1 MTFDGRRYS
10 LRRRLTIGAIAA
22 FAALITALS
31 LMLWRSS
38 ADAANR
44 SYDLILSGAAIA
56 VSERLGL
63 TPDGIEVD
71 LPPSAFELLA
81 LAADDRV
88 FYRIADEA
96 GGTLTGDPR
105 LPLAPRPRGEELAF
119 FDAEFSGDPVRVVTT
134 WRVLPGPA
142 GPVRVGVSLA
152 QTRLARRAMQQ
163 DLFLRGLV
171 PIGALAVAGL
181 VAARLGIDLAMRPLA
196 GLEREIRGRVP
207 TNLTPF
213 SAVPPREVESLIAGL
228 NDFMRRL
235 GTSRDNA
242 QVFIADVAHQMR
254 TALAA
259 LAAHLEPRADASD
272 ERLAQA
278 REQVGR
284 TVRLTNQLLSHAM
297 VLHRGEA
304 AQRERIDVGKVV
316 RLLLEET
323 VRSGA
328 AGEVSFA
335 LEAEEAACPVEGDAV
350 ALREALR
357 NLLDNALKHGPPDNE
372 IVIRLVPTELD
383 GAPAVALSVEDR
395 GPGIPD
401 EEKGRVT
408 ERFYAAGP
416 SGGSGVGLAIVA
428 AVVASHAGRLDLSDA
443 PDGGLV
449 ATLVLPAVDGEGL
462 PPEGPQT

>member
-1 MTFDGRRYS
+1 MTSDARPYS
-10 LRRRLTIGAIAA
+10 LRRRLTIAA
-22 FAALITALS
+22 TVTFAALIAALS
-31 LMLWRSS
+31 VMLWRTS

-71 LPPSAFELLA
+71 LPPAAFELLA
-81 LAADDRV
+81 LASDDRV
-88 FYRIADEA
+88 FYRIADSS
-96 GGTLTGDPR
+96 GDTLTGDPG
-105 LPLAPRPRGEELAF
+105 LPLAPRRGGEELAF
-119 FDAEFSGDPVRVVTT
+119 SDADFAGDPVRVVTT

-142 GPVRVGVSLA
+142 GPVRVGVALA
-152 QTRLARRAMQQ
+152 QTRLARQAMQE
-163 DLFLRGLV
+163 DLFLRGLL
-171 PIGALAVAGL
+171 PLAALAVAGL

-213 SAVPPREVESLIAGL
+213 GAVPPREVESLIDGL

-259 LAAHLEPRADASD
+259 LAAHLEPRSD
-272 ERLAQA
+272 VSGEHLAEA

-304 AQRERIDVGKVV
+304 AQRERVDLGRVV
-316 RLLLEET
+316 RDLLEET

-328 AGEVSFA
+328 ARDASFA
-335 LEAEEAACPVEGDAV
+335 LEAEDAIGPVEGDAV

-372 IVIRLVPTELD
+372 IVIRLGAADLD
-383 GAPAVALSVEDR
+383 GAPALALSVEDR
-395 GPGIPD
+395 GPGIP
-401 EEKGRVT
+401 EAERGRVT

-416 SGGSGVGLAIVA
+416 TGGSGVGLAIVA
-428 AVVASHAGRLDLSDA
+428 AVAVSHAGRLTLSDA
-443 PDGGLV
+443 PGSGLV
-449 ATLVLPAVDGEGL
+449 ATLVLPVVGAETV
-462 PPEGPQT
+462 PPESPST

>member
-1 MTFDGRRYS
+1 MTSDGRRYS
-10 LRRRLTIGAIAA
+10 LRRRLTIAA
-22 FAALITALS
+22 TATFAALIAALS

-56 VSERLGL
+56 VSERIGL
-63 TPDGIEVD
+63 TPEGIEVD
-71 LPPSAFELLA
+71 LPPAAFELLA

-88 FYRIADEA
+88 FYRIADES
-96 GGTLTGDPR
+96 GRTLTGDPR
-105 LPLAPRPRGEELAF
+105 LPLAPRSRGEELAF
-119 FDAEFSGDPVRVVTT
+119 FDAEFAGDAVRIVTT

-142 GPVRVGVSLA
+142 GPVRVGMSLA
-152 QTRLARRAMQQ
+152 QTRLARRVMQQ

-171 PIGALAVAGL
+171 PLTALAVAGL

-213 SAVPPREVESLIAGL
+213 GAVPPREVESLIDGL

-259 LAAHLEPRADASD
+259 LAAHLEPRSGNSG
-272 ERLAQA
+272 EQLAMA
-278 REQVGR
+278 REEVGR

-304 AQRERIDVGKVV
+304 AQRERVDVGRVV
-316 RLLLEET
+316 RGLIEET

-328 AGEVSFA
+328 AGEASFA
-335 LEAEEAACPVEGDAV
+335 LEAEDPIGPVEGDAV

-372 IVIRLVPTELD
+372 IIIRLGAADLG
-383 GAPAVALSVEDR
+383 GAPALALSVEDR
-395 GPGIPD
+395 GPGILD
-401 EEKGRVT
+401 AEKARVT

-416 SGGSGVGLAIVA
+416 TGGAGVGLAIVA
-428 AVVASHAGRLDLSDA
+428 AVAASHAGRLTLADA
-443 PDGGLV
+443 PAGGLV
-449 ATLVLPAVDGEGL
+449 ATLVLPVVDGESV
-462 PPEGPQT
+462 PSEGSSA